1 MNFFSG
7 SGTTAHA
14 VMNLNAE
21 DDGNRQFIMVQLP
34 EATAEDSEAYKAG
47 YKDICEIG
55 KERIRRAGAQIQAEW
70 QAKMTQRE
78 RERENNAAPNTGIP
92 TLDTG
97 FRVFRL
103 DSSNYEDVSRPPKNY
118 TQTTLDL
125 FEDNIKP
132 NRTDLDLLFGAML
145 AWGVTLD
152 LPMTSETVDGCTIH
166 TVNNGDLVACFSPGI
181 TEKVVSAIAAKHPL
195 RVLFRDSCFTQDSQ
209 KINLYEQFKQ
219 QLDWSDDEAFQ
230 NIRVI

>member
-1 MNFFSG
+1 M
-7 SGTTAHA
+7 
-14 VMNLNAE
+14 
-21 DDGNRQFIMVQLP
+21 
-34 EATAEDSEAYKAG
+34 
-47 YKDICEIG
+47 
-55 KERIRRAGAQIQAEW
+55 
-70 QAKMTQRE
+70 
-78 RERENNAAPNTGIP
+78 
-92 TLDTG
+92 
-97 FRVFRL
+97 